1 METPESSAKENLSAF
16 QLALFLLSLVLILAL
31 IADASIAFPTEVSK
45 VVQILDLVACGLF
58 FCDFCNRFYRAESK
72 LAFMKWG
79 WIDLLACIPNID
91 ALRIGRMV
99 RVLRILRL
107 LRGVRIG
114 HRVISLILRNKP
126 KSAFASVLLTSLLLG
141 TFSSIAIL
149 IAEDEP
155 EANIKTAED
164 AIWWSVTTM
173 TTVGYGDKYPVTTEG
188 RIIAAVVMCAG
199 VGLFGTLSGLV
210 ASFFL
215 GKPEAKSEMQE
226 VSERLKRIEERL
238 AKIQDSERK

>member
-1 METPESSAKENLSAF
+1 M
-16 QLALFLLSLVLILAL
+16 LFRS
-31 IADASIAFPTEVSK
+31 
-45 VVQILDLVACGLF
+45 
-58 FCDFCNRFYRAESK
+58 
-72 LAFMKWG
+72 
-79 WIDLLACIPNID
+79 
-91 ALRIGRMV
+91 
-99 RVLRILRL
+99 
-107 LRGVRIG
+107 
-114 HRVISLILRNKP
+114 
-126 KSAFASVLLTSLLLG
+126 
-141 TFSSIAIL
+141 FSSIAIL

>member
-1 METPESSAKENLSAF
+1 
-16 QLALFLLSLVLILAL
+16 
-31 IADASIAFPTEVSK
+31 
-45 VVQILDLVACGLF
+45 
-58 FCDFCNRFYRAESK
+58 
-72 LAFMKWG
+72 MKWG

-173 TTVGYGDKYPVTTEG
+173 TTVGYGDKYPVTTEV